1 MEDNKKSQQEGGV
14 SLALLREIL
23 AEQSKQNAEQLKIV
37 IEELKK
43 PTVLEQKK
51 LDEEAQAILDR
62 NQERK
67 ENAAG
72 MLKQIENK
80 KFLQS
85 TCSHKHRN
93 GGSHC
98 VLVQVQN
105 QPEYILCQLNQCKI
119 RAGVAPP
126 GYTGMDIYSTQLFN
140 ELYQTL
146 PSNELFG

>member
-1 MEDNKKSQQEGGV
+1 MSEQKEAGI
-14 SLALLREIL
+14 SLAVLRELL
-23 AEQSKQNAEQLKIV
+23 AEQSRQNAEQMKIV

-51 LDEEAQAILDR
+51 LDQEAKEILER
-62 NQERK
+62 NQDRK
-67 ENAAG
+67 DNAAG

-80 KFLQS
+80 KFLQT

-98 VLVQVQN
+98 VMVNVQN

-119 RAGVAPP
+119 RPGSAPQ
-126 GYTGMDIYSTQLFN
+126 GYEGTDIYSTQLFN
-140 ELYQTL
+140 ELFQTL